1 MENDK
6 VTFKIEEV
14 EKEDVNNANKECSY
28 SVVPVEENDGKSE
41 AEDKSS
47 DEALSVVHT
56 EEPKTQKSEHP
67 EVPGYNPNASK
78 IEATG
83 KVRDFKKEILLAV
96 LALALCPVGIVL
108 ALKLEGYKT
117 VGFVIALMGALTGI
131 ALFRHILL
139 CRKVNALLATGKYN
153 TVSALMAELKIKKK
167 YDFVRTLGGMVREGH
182 LTGYEITGDELITKV
197 DVAPEEPKE
206 SPFSG
211 LFNKKK

>member
-14 EKEDVNNANKECSY
+14 EKENVDKGCSY
-28 SVVPVEENDGKSE
+28 SVVSVEENVEKSE
-41 AEDKSS
+41 TEVRNAKEDVP
-47 DEALSVVHT
+47 VVCT
-56 EEPKTQKSEHP
+56 EEPQTQKSEHS

-96 LALALCPVGIVL
+96 LALALCPVGIAL
-108 ALKLEGYKT
+108 GLKLEGYKT
-117 VGFVIALMGALTGI
+117 VGFIIAIMGVLTAIALI
-131 ALFRHILL
+131 RHILL

-197 DVAPEEPKE
+197 DVPPEAPKE

-211 LFNKKK
+211 LFNNKKK